1 MTSTRRGFSRRGHAV
16 LMALTGA
23 RWRPPAVAGGGTTLV
38 AAHDIDRNYLGIDV
52 NLEAVAICTKR
63 LHGSAPHVPA

>member
-1 MTSTRRGFSRRGHAV
+1 
-16 LMALTGA
+16 MALTGA

-38 AAHDIDRNYLGIDV
+38 AAHDIDRNYRGIDV

-63 LHGSAPHVPA
+63 LHGSAPHIPA